1 MANDQREQA
10 IRSQEEIAQQ
20 IMTDNIG
27 ENPNPKEIAEWK
39 RFGSVMWREND
50 REIWREGYDA
60 AATAEGIPQA
70 DGWVDV
76 ADRLPAQSDL
86 SGYLNDSVFTWS
98 AVGGDDGWASV
109 GRFDIEQQKFIGD
122 GYVIAWMPI
131 PEFSK
136 R

>member
-1 MANDQREQA
+1 METYLDNKQNQA
-10 IRSQEEIAQQ
+10 IQKYLDTVDFQQ
-20 IMTDNIG
+20 IG
-27 ENPNPKEIAEWK
+27 LRALVEINLQKFLET
-39 RFGSVMWREND
+39 
-50 REIWREGYDA
+50 YDAGHA

-109 GRFDIEQQKFIGD
+109 GRFDIERQKFIGD

-131 PEFSK
+131 RCDKESEKP
-136 R
+136 

>member
-1 MANDQREQA
+1 MNDITKTDRFKVMLREA
-10 IRSQEEIAQQ
+10 EAFVCSPRTYATDEDKHIAQFVAKFAL
-20 IMTDNIG
+20 NILDL
-27 ENPNPKEIAEWK
+27 KEQLLAK
-39 RFGSVMWREND
+39 
-50 REIWREGYDA
+50 A
-60 AATAEGIPQA
+60 AAEGIPQS

-109 GRFDIEQQKFIGD
+109 GRFDIERQKFIGD